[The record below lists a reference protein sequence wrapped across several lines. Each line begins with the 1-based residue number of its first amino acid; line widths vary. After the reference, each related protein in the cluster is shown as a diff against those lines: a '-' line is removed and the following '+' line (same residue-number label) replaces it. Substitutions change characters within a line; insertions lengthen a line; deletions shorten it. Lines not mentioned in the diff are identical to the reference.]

1 MPQWHENLFHFISI
15 ISLIR
20 LEINPLIDWSVPNE
34 AQVSWL
40 SFSWELLAP
49 GAGTAHLSF
58 RWTTRAWTWSNRVS
72 VKVCVQ
78 HNQFIH
84 LQRLVCNLKL
94 SDECSTRSK
103 CSWIIKAVEPVL
115 EVYWNKKQVNHN
127 TPELPGRRP
136 GDRWRNTVALCR
148 SEEPFFF
155 KETAHRASAA
165 FSFYNRG
172 DQTWPLWMV
181 GLLLS
186 VVWSSFWPRKWF
198 NPKPDCCSP
207 TL

>member
-1 MPQWHENLFHFISI
+1 MSIFQSEHLLTDWRPPGWIHALLVLTGPPERGRDHWALLFLSSPAGQMPQWHENLFHFISI

-148 SEEPFFF
+148 SEEPFF
-155 KETAHRASAA
+155 
-165 FSFYNRG
+165 
-172 DQTWPLWMV
+172 
-181 GLLLS
+181 
-186 VVWSSFWPRKWF
+186 
-198 NPKPDCCSP
+198 
-207 TL
+207 